1 MTSAAAVDHDR
12 APALPS
18 SVGVRQACAATAT
31 AAEAAAADA
40 SATDAEAAE
49 AVAAVQAV
57 ATVEPAATA
66 SRSIASRFQAE
77 HHRLVRRRARRRLL
91 LNIGGVVA
99 FLLGWEALPHLVS
112 WLNPALFPP
121 PSRVLATALPMIASG
136 ELPGHIA
143 ASLSRAAAGFLIAL
157 VLGIAAGL
165 ATARIEALQQV
176 SEPVLHGFRSVPA
189 LAVVP
194 LAVLWFGIGEA
205 PKIALIAWGAFFP
218 IWITTFIGVRDTPVV
233 YLRSAASL
241 GAGRWL
247 TLFRVVLPAALPFIL
262 AGVRQAIAI
271 SLIVLVAAE
280 LSGATRGIA
289 YMMSLGHQLFQVE
302 IMFIGLVLLGSV
314 GFLADR
320 LFVATARRLFPWYQ
334 SA

>member
-1 MTSAAAVDHDR
+1 MTAASAVDRDRSPGLASAAVGQPGASGTAAVSVPIAVEAAAV
-12 APALPS
+12 
-18 SVGVRQACAATAT
+18 
-31 AAEAAAADA
+31 EAAAAG
-40 SATDAEAAE
+40 
-49 AVAAVQAV
+49 AVAADSA
-57 ATVEPAATA
+57 AAEPAIKADP
-66 SRSIASRFQAE
+66 SIASRFQAS
-77 HHRLVRRRARRRLL
+77 HRRRARRQARRRLL
-91 LNIGGVVA
+91 LNISGIVA
-99 FLLGWEALPHLVS
+99 FLLAWEALPHAFD

-136 ELPGHIA
+136 ELLGHVT
-143 ASLSRAAAGFLIAL
+143 ASLTRAVAGFLVAL

-165 ATARIEALQQV
+165 ATARIEALQHLG
-176 SEPVLHGFRSVPA
+176 EPVLHGFRSVPA

-218 IWITTFIGVRDTPVV
+218 IWITTFIGVRDTPLV

-241 GAGRWL
+241 GAGRWQ
-247 TLFRVVLPAALPFIL
+247 TLFLVVLPAALPFIL

-280 LSGATRGIA
+280 LSGATQGIA

-302 IMFIGLVLLGSV
+302 IMFIGLVLLGGF

-320 LFVATARRLFPWYQ
+320 LFVALARRLFPWYQ
-334 SA
+334 GAS